1 MIKILNSKQFK
12 RDLNLILDKTINYY
26 WKAYERKVLKSNG
39 LSTPS
44 EWKKFYTFVRILKNT
59 KKDKIKKIFKYISH
73 HPVLDE
79 IIYDKDKKDGIF
91 LQPLNDLNNFFNDS
105 PICFKV
111 TNKDGTVLCNIDSTS
126 QLFNIDVFLNLNNI
140 SIELF
145 RFNHRFFSSL
155 NKISIIKYEHKYMDS
170 IYKDI
175 LKIAP
180 VIKRIDRLFYL
191 HKKSINTF
199 KIKKYKTIDDLK
211 LSPIYVDR
219 TSPFKGYN
227 EVSENKK
234 TDYYIDS
241 NNIYYPFILNN
252 YEKFLKD
259 ININDLNELRNLFKY
274 ARVIR
279 KYLNQ
284 HDILAYSRFFKLN
297 GEEGLYTGIYN
308 INDQSDYYFYIK
320 IDTTQRLNDIRS
332 LSLYSYLMV
341 AKNTSSLI
349 PYYANDSLVKTEY
362 TLNDYIENY
371 EDVITMESLSSY

>member
-26 WKAYERKVLKSNG
+26 WKAYERRFLKING

-279 KYLNQ
+279 KYLNR
-284 HDILAYSRFFKLN
+284 HDISAYSRFFKLN

-320 IDTTQRLNDIRS
+320 IDTAQSLNDIRS